1 MPATHTKQSI
11 ARTLALV
18 LTLTLAAT
26 PLACGKKSDGTG
38 AARPSSTTAGT
49 ATPATAGNTGAGL
62 DRDGWAKA
70 FCAANNVL
78 GDTLSAG
85 AAGGDKGSLSL
96 DDRKRLGKQSVVS
109 ILAALG
115 AYDQSL
121 TRLRGPAELQPFQ
134 DAVRNGYR
142 QLANLLATQL
152 SMVDGVTSPEQLDDF
167 NAAEADMASRIDS
180 ATGAEFAKLPAPLQ
194 AQVSGV
200 FASSDCTRPG

>member
-1 MPATHTKQSI
+1 M
-11 ARTLALV
+11 LV

-38 AARPSSTTAGT
+38 AAPTAGT
-49 ATPATAGNTGAGL
+49 ATPTAAVIAAAAL
-62 DRDGWAKA
+62 DTAGWAKA

-78 GDTLSAG
+78 GKTLSAG
-85 AAGGDKGSLSL
+85 VAGGDRSSLSL

-134 DAVRNGYR
+134 DTVRNGYR
-142 QLANLLATQL
+142 QLADLLATQL
-152 SMVDGVTSPEQLDDF
+152 SLVDSVTAPEQLDDF
-167 NAAEADMASRIDS
+167 NAAEADMASRIDN

-194 AQVSGV
+194 AQVSAV
-200 FASSDCTRPG
+200 FASSDCTSPR